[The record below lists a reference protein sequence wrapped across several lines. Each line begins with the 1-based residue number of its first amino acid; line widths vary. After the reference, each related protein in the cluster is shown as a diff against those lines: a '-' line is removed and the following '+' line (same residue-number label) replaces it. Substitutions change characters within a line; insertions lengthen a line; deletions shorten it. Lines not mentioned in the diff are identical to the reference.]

1 MPLYHG
7 TLFAVDEKEMLRYAG
22 IPRKENFPESAV
34 REAAAEARA
43 LAAPRGIWELFPYD
57 PETGILGEGENA
69 FVLRGTAIRK
79 HLKDSFTVAALAV
92 TVGSVIEETS
102 DACFQEN
109 QYVRGLL
116 LDAAAT
122 ALTEALAD
130 ELEAYI
136 KTETQ
141 KRGANTTWRFS
152 PGYGDWP
159 VEDQARFCKL
169 LKTETIGLTVTDHFM
184 LTPRK
189 SVTAVIGLTPCAKK
203 PAGAACQNCRLLSC
217 AFRER

>member
-7 TLFAVDEKEMLRYAG
+7 TLFAVDEKEMLHYAG
-22 IPRKENFPESAV
+22 IPRKENFPETAV

-43 LAAPRGIWELFPYD
+43 LASPRGIWELFPYE
-57 PETGILGEGENA
+57 PETGVLGDGENA
-69 FVLRGTAIRK
+69 FPLRGTAIRN
-79 HLKDSFTVAALAV
+79 HLRNSFTVAALAV
-92 TVGSVIEETS
+92 TVGNAIEETS

-122 ALTEALAD
+122 ALTEQLAD

-136 KTETQ
+136 KTQAQ

-159 VEDQARFCKL
+159 IEDQARFCQL
-169 LKTETIGLTVTDHFM
+169 LETETIDLSVTDHFM
-184 LTPRK
+184 LNPRK

-203 PAGAACQNCRLLSC
+203 PAGAACQNCSLRSC

>member
-22 IPRKENFPESAV
+22 IPRKENFPETAV

-43 LAAPRGIWELFPYD
+43 LASPRGIWEFFPYE
-57 PETGILGEGENA
+57 PETGVLGDGENA
-69 FVLRGTAIRK
+69 FPLRGTAIRN
-79 HLKDSFTVAALAV
+79 HLRNSFTVAALAV
-92 TVGSVIEETS
+92 TVGNAIEETS

-109 QYVRGLL
+109 QYVQGLL

-122 ALTEALAD
+122 ALTEQLAD

-136 KTETQ
+136 KTQAQ

-159 VEDQARFCKL
+159 IEDQACFCQL
-169 LKTETIGLTVTDHFM
+169 LETETIDLSVTDHFM
-184 LTPRK
+184 LNPRK

-203 PAGAACQNCRLLSC
+203 PAGAACQNCSLRSC